1 MISRIETET
10 VKAWLEQYNSAVP
23 VAETAFPP
31 RDADGRPRD
40 IKIPF
45 IVFLDDVTTD
55 GGDYDNA
62 VRYHDLSIEY
72 YSEDGDDS
80 AFTEWL
86 YDTGLHFTRSLSY
99 IQNEQLFES
108 VFDIDETLFEK
119 EVTSDGSSK

>member
-45 IVFLDDVTTD
+45 IVFLDDVT
-55 GGDYDNA
+55 
-62 VRYHDLSIEY
+62 V

-99 IQNEQLFES
+99 IQNEQLFMS

-119 EVTSDGSSK
+119 EVTSDGSSQ